1 MLFLQEIDGTHE
13 NENHD
18 ALLVSKFVELK
29 QELITVIQSKEEK
42 DVKIQQLENESIEM
56 HTKIS
61 DFREQ
66 IDSLNL
72 DLKGMSELMGSLQ
85 QELEKLKNPPSQPQF
100 PVIGGGARLKKDVD
114 EVKSKVTDI
123 QNKSSE
129 INKSVTDMD
138 LKIQLVENKTMNGEL
153 IWKIDKLDFRMAQA
167 KLGKVTALHSAPCYT
182 KQYEY
187 KYCTRLY
194 LHGDG
199 MGRATHISIFFVV
212 MKSDYDQLLPWPM
225 KKRVTFELI
234 NLENEA
240 NNVIE
245 TFVSNPKSSSFQR
258 PTKNMNVAT
267 GCPTF
272 ISIEQFLNGGFVK
285 DKCVFIRTTV
295 NDI

>member
-1 MLFLQEIDGTHE
+1 M
-13 NENHD
+13 
-18 ALLVSKFVELK
+18 LVSKFVELK
-29 QELITVIQSKEEK
+29 QQLITVIQSNEEK

-72 DLKGMSELMGSLQ
+72 NLKDMSELMGSLQ
-85 QELEKLKNPPSQPQF
+85 RELKTLNNQPSQPQF
-100 PVIGGGARLKKDVD
+100 PIVGGGARLKKDVD
-114 EVKSKVTDI
+114 EVKSKVADME
-123 QNKSSE
+123 NKRLE
-129 INKSVTDMD
+129 VNKTVTEMD
-138 LKIQLVENKTMNGEL
+138 LKIQLVENKTINGEL

-167 KLGKVTALHSAPCYT
+167 KLGKVTALYSAPCYT
-182 KQYEY
+182 KQCEY
-187 KYCTRLY
+187 KYCARLY

-199 MGRATHISIFFVV
+199 MGRGTHISIFLVV
-212 MKSDYDQLLPWPM
+212 MKSDYDELLPWPM

-285 DKCVFIRTTV
+285 DNCAFIRTTV

>member
-1 MLFLQEIDGTHE
+1 M
-13 NENHD
+13 
-18 ALLVSKFVELK
+18 LVSKFVELK

-72 DLKGMSELMGSLQ
+72 NLKDMSELMGSLQ
-85 QELEKLKNPPSQPQF
+85 RELKTLNNQPSQPQF
-100 PVIGGGARLKKDVD
+100 PIVGGGARLKKDVD
-114 EVKSKVTDI
+114 EVKSKVADME
-123 QNKSSE
+123 NKRLE
-129 INKSVTDMD
+129 VNKTVTEMD
-138 LKIQLVENKTMNGEL
+138 LKIQLVENKTINGEL

-187 KYCTRLY
+187 KYCARLY

-199 MGRATHISIFFVV
+199 MGRGTHISIFLVV
-212 MKSDYDQLLPWPM
+212 MKSDYDELLPWPM

-285 DKCVFIRTTV
+285 DNCAFIRTTV

>member
-85 QELEKLKNPPSQPQF
+85 QELEKLKNPLSQLQF
-100 PVIGGGARLKKDVD
+100 PIIGGGARLKKDVD

-212 MKSDYDQLLPWPM
+212 MKSDYDELLPWPM

-285 DKCVFIRTTV
+285 DKCAFIRTTV

>member
-85 QELEKLKNPPSQPQF
+85 QELEKLKNPPSQLQF
-100 PVIGGGARLKKDVD
+100 PIIGGGARLKKDVD

-212 MKSDYDQLLPWPM
+212 MKSDYDELLPWPM

>member
-85 QELEKLKNPPSQPQF
+85 QELEKLKNPPSQLQF
-100 PVIGGGARLKKDVD
+100 PIIGGGARLKKDVD

-138 LKIQLVENKTMNGEL
+138 LKIQLVENKTINGEL

-212 MKSDYDQLLPWPM
+212 MKSDYDELLPWPM

>member
-1 MLFLQEIDGTHE
+1 MRRDYISVKQSID
-13 NENHD
+13 
-18 ALLVSKFVELK
+18 
-29 QELITVIQSKEEK
+29 EK
-42 DVKIQQLENESIEM
+42 DIKIQQLENESIEM
-56 HTKIS
+56 HTKTS
-61 DFREQ
+61 SLREQ
-66 IDSLNL
+66 IDSLSVNL
-72 DLKGMSELMGSLQ
+72 NGMSELVESLQ
-85 QELEKLKNPPSQPQF
+85 KELEKIKNQSSRPQF
-100 PVIGGGARLKKDVD
+100 PILGGGAKLKKDVD
-114 EVKSKVTDI
+114 LVKSKVTDME
-123 QNKSSE
+123 NKHLE
-129 INKSVTDMD
+129 VNKTVTDMD
-138 LKIQLVENKTMNGEL
+138 LKIQLVENKTMDGEL

-187 KYCTRLY
+187 KYCIRLY

-212 MKSDYDQLLPWPM
+212 MKSDYDELLPWPM

-240 NNVIE
+240 DSVIE

-272 ISIEQFLNGGFVK
+272 ITIEQFLNEGFVK
-285 DKCVFIRTTV
+285 DNCAFIRTTV
-295 NDI
+295 KSI

>member
-29 QELITVIQSKEEK
+29 QELITVIQSNEEK

-100 PVIGGGARLKKDVD
+100 PIIAGGARLKKDVD
-114 EVKSKVTDI
+114 EVKSKVTNI

-182 KQYEY
+182 KQFEY

-212 MKSDYDQLLPWPM
+212 MKSDYDELLPWPM

-285 DKCVFIRTTV
+285 DNCAFIRTTV

>member
-29 QELITVIQSKEEK
+29 QELITVIQSNEEK

-100 PVIGGGARLKKDVD
+100 PIIAGGARLKKDVD
-114 EVKSKVTDI
+114 EVKSKVTNI

-187 KYCTRLY
+187 KYCTR
-194 LHGDG
+194 
-199 MGRATHISIFFVV
+199 
-212 MKSDYDQLLPWPM
+212 
-225 KKRVTFELI
+225 
-234 NLENEA
+234 
-240 NNVIE
+240 
-245 TFVSNPKSSSFQR
+245 
-258 PTKNMNVAT
+258 
-267 GCPTF
+267 
-272 ISIEQFLNGGFVK
+272 
-285 DKCVFIRTTV
+285 
-295 NDI
+295 

>member
-1 MLFLQEIDGTHE
+1 
-13 NENHD
+13 
-18 ALLVSKFVELK
+18 
-29 QELITVIQSKEEK
+29 
-42 DVKIQQLENESIEM
+42 M

-72 DLKGMSELMGSLQ
+72 NLKDMSELMGSLQ
-85 QELEKLKNPPSQPQF
+85 RELKTLNNQPSQPHF
-100 PVIGGGARLKKDVD
+100 PIVGGGARLKKDVD
-114 EVKSKVTDI
+114 EVKSKVADME
-123 QNKSSE
+123 NKRLE
-129 INKSVTDMD
+129 VNKTVTEMD
-138 LKIQLVENKTMNGEL
+138 LKIQLVENKTINGEL

-199 MGRATHISIFFVV
+199 MGRGTHISIFLVV
-212 MKSDYDQLLPWPM
+212 MKSDYDELLPWPM

-240 NNVIE
+240 SNVIE
-245 TFVSNPKSSSFQR
+245 AFVSDPKSSSFQR

-285 DKCVFIRTTV
+285 DNCAFIRTTV

>member
-85 QELEKLKNPPSQPQF
+85 QELEKLKNPPSQLQF
-100 PVIGGGARLKKDVD
+100 PIIGGGARLKKDVD

-212 MKSDYDQLLPWPM
+212 MKSDYDELLPWPM

-258 PTKNMNVAT
+258 PTKSMNVAT

>member
-29 QELITVIQSKEEK
+29 QELITVIQSNEEK

-100 PVIGGGARLKKDVD
+100 PIIAGGARLKKDVD
-114 EVKSKVTDI
+114 EVKSKVTNI

-212 MKSDYDQLLPWPM
+212 MKSDYDELLPWPM

-285 DKCVFIRTTV
+285 DNCAFIRTTV